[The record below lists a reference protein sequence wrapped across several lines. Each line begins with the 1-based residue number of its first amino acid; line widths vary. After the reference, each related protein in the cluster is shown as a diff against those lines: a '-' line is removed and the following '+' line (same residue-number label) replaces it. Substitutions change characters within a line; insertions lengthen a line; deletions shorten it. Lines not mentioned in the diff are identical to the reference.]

1 MQHHIGSGD
10 TLSYGASD
18 KAKLEMEE
26 GDSKSTLTFRDCQM
40 KAELE
45 GKVYDQDGLI
55 VNLSGRGQATQSRDL
70 WEAAGTLSVAANNLG
85 GAKLNMEVS
94 GLDKPMLRL
103 VHDR

>member
-1 MQHHIGSGD
+1 
-10 TLSYGASD
+10 
-18 KAKLEMEE
+18 MEE

-45 GKVYDQDGLI
+45 SKVYDQDGVT
-55 VNLSGRGQATQSRDL
+55 VNLGGRGQATQSRDL

-94 GLDKPMLRL
+94 DLDNPTMLFNIKTVLLKL
-103 VHDR
+103 VLEIRSNFRVLI

>member
-45 GKVYDQDGLI
+45 GKVYD
-55 VNLSGRGQATQSRDL
+55 
-70 WEAAGTLSVAANNLG
+70 
-85 GAKLNMEVS
+85 
-94 GLDKPMLRL
+94 
-103 VHDR
+103 